1 MATVGTG
8 IVMVD
13 GVAYAPVTSAP
24 AEPVASSPVMGP
36 DGRFV
41 PVTRSAER
49 AARYTCDKHPEHSR
63 NGRAGYSLA
72 GIVSHQA
79 WCDGSATLA
88 D

>member
-1 MATVGTG
+1 MATTQAGA
-8 IVMVD
+8 ILVD
-13 GVAYAPVTSAP
+13 GVTYAPVASSP
-24 AEPVASSPVMGP
+24 AEPVASSPVM
-36 DGRFV
+36 DASGRFV

-63 NGRAGYSLA
+63 NGRNGYSLA

-88 D
+88 